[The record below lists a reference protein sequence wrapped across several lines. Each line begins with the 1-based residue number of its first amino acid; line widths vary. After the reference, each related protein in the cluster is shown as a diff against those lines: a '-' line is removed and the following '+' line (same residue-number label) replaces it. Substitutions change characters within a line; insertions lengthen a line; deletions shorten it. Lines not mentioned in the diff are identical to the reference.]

1 MRMVLWG
8 NLSWHPAA
16 AAWREVAPTA
26 PTPDCIEVLR
36 RENGTGT
43 YRLVGAGP
51 GGTPI
56 IARRSGIA
64 KALILRTLYSKM
76 LSRLPIAAPRY
87 CAFRAESLRCAWL
100 FLEERGGG
108 RP

>member
-8 NLSWHPAA
+8 NLSWHPAVD
-16 AAWREVAPTA
+16 AWRQVAPAA
-26 PTPDCIEVLR
+26 PAPEYIEVLH
-36 RENGTGT
+36 RENGTAT

-56 IARRSGIA
+56 IARRSRIT

-87 CAFRAESLRCAWL
+87 CAFRAEPPGFAWV
-100 FLEERGGG
+100 FLQEFGGG

>member
-1 MRMVLWG
+1 MGMVLWG

-16 AAWREVAPTA
+16 AAWRQVAPTA

-36 RENGTGT
+36 RENGTAT

-56 IARRSGIA
+56 IARRARTA

-76 LSRLPIAAPRY
+76 LSRLPIAAARY
-87 CAFRAESLRCAWL
+87 CAFRAESPGFAWV
-100 FLEERGGG
+100 FLEECGGG

>member
-1 MRMVLWG
+1 MGMVLWG

-16 AAWREVAPTA
+16 DAWRQVAPAA
-26 PTPDCIEVLR
+26 PTPECIEVLH
-36 RENGTGT
+36 RENGTAI

-76 LSRLPIAAPRY
+76 VSRLPIAALRY
-87 CAFRAESLRCAWL
+87 CAFRADSPGYAWV
-100 FLEERGGG
+100 FLEELGGE

>member
-1 MRMVLWG
+1 MGRVLWG

-16 AAWREVAPTA
+16 DAWRQVAPAA
-26 PTPDCIEVLR
+26 PTPESIEVLHH
-36 RENGTGT
+36 ENGTAV

-76 LSRLPIAAPRY
+76 LSRLLIAAPRY
-87 CAFRAESLRCAWL
+87 CAFRAESPRCAWL
-100 FLEERGGG
+100 FLEERRGG

>member
-1 MRMVLWG
+1 MGTVLWG

-26 PTPDCIEVLR
+26 PTPECIEVLR
-36 RENGTGT
+36 RENGTAT

-56 IARRSGIA
+56 IARRSGMTSA
-64 KALILRTLYSKM
+64 RVVRTIYEKM
-76 LSRLPIAAPRY
+76 LSRLPIRASRY
-87 CAFRAESLRCAWL
+87 YAFRADGAGFAWV
-100 FLEERGGG
+100 FLEEGGGG

>member
-1 MRMVLWG
+1 MLNRTLLAG
-8 NLSWHPAA
+8 HPAV
-16 AAWREVAPTA
+16 AAWGELSGRPIAIDPTH
-26 PTPDCIEVLR
+26 IEVLR
-36 RENGTGT
+36 QGRKSAT

-56 IARRSGIA
+56 IARRARTA

-76 LSRLPIAAPRY
+76 LSRLPIAAARY
-87 CAFRAESLRCAWL
+87 CAFRAESPGFAWV
-100 FLEERGGG
+100 FLEECGGG

>member
-1 MRMVLWG
+1 MGMMLWG

-16 AAWREVAPTA
+16 DAWRQVAPTA
-26 PTPDCIEVLR
+26 PAPESIEVLR
-36 RENGTGT
+36 RENGTAT

-51 GGTPI
+51 RGTPI
-56 IARRSGIA
+56 IARRSRIT

-76 LSRLPIAAPRY
+76 LSRLPIAAPRF
-87 CAFRAESLRCAWL
+87 CAFRAEPPGYAWV
-100 FLEERGGG
+100 FLEELGGG